1 MFIVE
6 KPLSK
11 GGLANTTNA
20 HDCCNFNAASETC
33 CACLVM
39 QMDLIRTYIGPVRC
53 AGAGGCCWSG
63 VREKHCWLA
72 GGGRLLLEWCERKTL
87 LAGWRLLE
95 QTNFYINRSLFYV
108 CSISYISKYVRTKS
122 YIHKFL
128 FFHGCTAKS

>member
-39 QMDLIRTYIGPVRC
+39 QMDQYEHILALFAVLVLEAA
-53 AGAGGCCWSG
+53 AG
-63 VREKHCWLA
+63 V
-72 GGGRLLLEWCERKTL
+72 
-87 LAGWRLLE
+87 
-95 QTNFYINRSLFYV
+95 V
-108 CSISYISKYVRTKS
+108 
-122 YIHKFL
+122 
-128 FFHGCTAKS
+128 